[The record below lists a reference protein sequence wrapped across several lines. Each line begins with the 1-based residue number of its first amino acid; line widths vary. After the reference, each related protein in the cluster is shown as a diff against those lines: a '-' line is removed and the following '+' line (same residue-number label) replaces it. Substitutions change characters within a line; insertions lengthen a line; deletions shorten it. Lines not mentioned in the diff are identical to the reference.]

1 MRLVIAEHCRYY
13 LSHLPTNIYIKLSS
27 DAHIFFH
34 TFLPKTNIHM
44 YNSLKFLYNST
55 LTSQSY
61 LLHQVTQVARECS
74 AY

>member
-34 TFLPKTNIHM
+34 TFLLKTNIHM
-44 YNSLKFLYNST
+44 YNST

-61 LLHQVTQVARECS
+61 LLHQVTQAASECS

>member
-27 DAHIFFH
+27 DAHKFFH

-44 YNSLKFLYNST
+44 YNRT